1 MFSFLNIELLFIFIY
16 FIVLHV
22 LLKINIDFFNLN
34 KVEKFPFQINKTYF
48 RRVVNREQ
56 RSLAI
61 HAIRDS
67 TVPRKCWKDCSRGT
81 ITDLRSFYSLQITI
95 LFSFLLMDR

>member
-1 MFSFLNIELLFIFIY
+1 MFSSLNIELLFILS
-16 FIVLHV
+16 IVSYV